1 MDNINNGLITKIWG
15 PSLWIGLHCIT
26 FGYPVNPTEQQKK
39 DYKIFFE
46 KVGEV
51 LPCKHC
57 RESYKIF
64 IKEQNTN
71 IDYALENRN
80 SLTKWLYDIHNKV
93 NDKLGVEYGI
103 TYDMIKKKYESYR
116 AKCVEKKADGCVVPL
131 YSKKK
136 CYQEIKKK
144 DCPIIDYN
152 TAYLFI
158 DYAIERGINYKF
170 FCFLNKDLKN
180 NEKKWRKRNEYCD
193 KIISYMRENNIPSI
207 EESGKYTGL
216 PTIFEL
222 QLILAMSTNLSKK
235 ELHNILLKLKNIYNK
250 YK

>member
-26 FGYPVNPTEQQKK
+26 FGYPINPTDEQKEN
-39 DYKIFFE
+39 YKIFFE
-46 KVGEV
+46 KVGDV

-64 IKEQNTN
+64 IKEQDTDINN
-71 IDYALENRN
+71 ALDSRD

-93 NDKLGVEYGI
+93 NEKLGVDYGI
-103 TYDMIKKKYESYR
+103 TYDMVQKKYESYR
-116 AKCVEKKADGCVVPL
+116 AKCVEKKANGCVVPL

-144 DCPIIDYN
+144 DCPVINYEI
-152 TAYLFI
+152 AYLFI
-158 DYAIERGINYKF
+158 DYAIQRNLNYKF
-170 FCFLNKDLKN
+170 FCFLNKNLKFN
-180 NEKKWRKRNEYCD
+180 KKKWEKRNKYCD
-193 KIISYMRENNIPSI
+193 IIISYMRENNIPSI
-207 EESGKYTGL
+207 EEYGKYKGL

-222 QLILAMSTNLSKK
+222 QLILAMSTNLPKN
-235 ELHNILLKLKNIYNK
+235 ELINILYKLKKI
-250 YK
+250 